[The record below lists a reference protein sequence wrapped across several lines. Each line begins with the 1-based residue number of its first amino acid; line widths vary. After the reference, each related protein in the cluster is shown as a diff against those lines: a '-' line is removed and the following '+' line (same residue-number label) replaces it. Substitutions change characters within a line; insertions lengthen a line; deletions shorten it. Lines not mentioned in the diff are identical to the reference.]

1 DADDGNKK
9 AEEEPQQPL
18 EDTDK
23 SQEEET
29 NKEKSDKRD
38 QANGASDKNE
48 GEGMEEDEEDEYE
61 VESIVD
67 HKKTKKLRYSSPVIL
82 MYEVV
87 FSEQGRMK
95 YYIKWK
101 GYPSDENTWEFSDN
115 LNCSDLVQAYWLESK
130 ERNNVKDKKK
140 KHKTKGGSS
149 KRSETPEPVE
159 EKDAK
164 RQRIRERTDENDKT
178 RRNRAKNTREK
189 SDNEEDEDW
198 DNQITSVETV
208 TRDEKSNE
216 LMVYLRWKNGD
227 TSKHTAKEANR
238 KCPQKMIKFYEQ
250 RLTFAP
256 AADKKA

>member
-1 DADDGNKK
+1 GDEELSNDVMDLVDFQGGAGEGNKK
-9 AEEEPQQPL
+9 AEEELKQPL
-18 EDTDK
+18 EETDK
-23 SQEEET
+23 SQEDEAG
-29 NKEKSDKRD
+29 KEKNDKKG
-38 QANGASDKNE
+38 QANGASENNE
-48 GEGMEEDEEDEYE
+48 GEEMEEDGEDEYE
-61 VESIVD
+61 VEAIVD
-67 HKKTKKLRYSSPVIL
+67 HKKTKGI
-82 MYEVV
+82 
-87 FSEQGRMK
+87 MK

-101 GYPSDENTWEFSDN
+101 GYPSDENTWESADN
-115 LNCSDLVQAYWLESK
+115 LNCDDLVQAYWLQSK
-130 ERNNVKDKKK
+130 ERNNKEKKK
-140 KHKTKGGSS
+140 KHKYKTKGGSS
-149 KRSETPEPVE
+149 KRSETPDRFE

-164 RQRIRERTDENDKT
+164 RQRIRDRTDENDKT
-178 RRNRAKNTREK
+178 RRNRTKHTREK
-189 SDNEEDEDW
+189 SDNDEDEDW